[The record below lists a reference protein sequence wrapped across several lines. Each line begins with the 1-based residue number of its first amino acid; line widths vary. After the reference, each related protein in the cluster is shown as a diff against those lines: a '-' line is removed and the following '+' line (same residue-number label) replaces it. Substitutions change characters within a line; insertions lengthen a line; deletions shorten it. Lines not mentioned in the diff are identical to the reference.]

1 MILVLVLAIHNMIW
15 HIKILHNLTSHDSIW
30 HNVMI
35 LVSIQQH
42 NMIWHIKIL
51 HNAQVSQSLEQK
63 SDSFTDK
70 SFRAHTRRTMHTT
83 IGEGDETRPHICH
96 IYHRLYLW
104 RKFCHV
110 EKFQISVKNLNNL
123 WRFIKIYAVFVINLR
138 GEKSLWRKKWQIWG
152 LDETHIGVHI
162 QQSNTHTKSVTQ
174 CTRRYNRAIAQGVEI
189 TATQGTEVNIC
200 TKSQKATRSRIKR
213 GSATASKGELGE
225 ITGRRWGGNFRL
237 KTGKQSTIK
246 ACS

>member
-1 MILVLVLAIHNMIW
+1 MAFFYPFGSNLHISSHVRSSTIWSDTTISDITWRSWFWLWQHNKIW
-15 HIKILHNLTSHDSIW
+15 TIKILHNLTSHDGIW

-35 LVSIQQH
+35 LILIQQP

-123 WRFIKIYAVFVINLR
+123 WSFIKIYAVFVLNLC
-138 GEKSLWRKKWQIWG
+138 GEKYVWRKP
-152 LDETHIGVHI
+152 L
-162 QQSNTHTKSVTQ
+162 
-174 CTRRYNRAIAQGVEI
+174 
-189 TATQGTEVNIC
+189 
-200 TKSQKATRSRIKR
+200 
-213 GSATASKGELGE
+213 
-225 ITGRRWGGNFRL
+225 
-237 KTGKQSTIK
+237 
-246 ACS
+246 

>member
-83 IGEGDETRPHICH
+83 IGEGDET
-96 IYHRLYLW
+96 
-104 RKFCHV
+104 
-110 EKFQISVKNLNNL
+110 
-123 WRFIKIYAVFVINLR
+123 
-138 GEKSLWRKKWQIWG
+138 
-152 LDETHIGVHI
+152 HIGV
-162 QQSNTHTKSVTQ
+162 NTHTTVEHSHKECNTMHKKVQSHNHTRGWDYSHTRDWSEHLYKITKGYKEQNQKRQ
-174 CTRRYNRAIAQGVEI
+174 CD
-189 TATQGTEVNIC
+189 
-200 TKSQKATRSRIKR
+200 S
-213 GSATASKGELGE
+213 
-225 ITGRRWGGNFRL
+225 
-237 KTGKQSTIK
+237 
-246 ACS
+246 